1 MKGSLSFG
9 AMRNVYAVNCI
20 LAHRKHH
27 AATVI
32 SAIGNPLRT
41 ESAVILGLSSD
52 CAMSLAGAGTAAT

>member
-1 MKGSLSFG
+1 M
-9 AMRNVYAVNCI
+9 
-20 LAHRKHH
+20 
-27 AATVI
+27 ATVI